1 MNKIST
7 IKNIGE
13 LDPVQ
18 LIEALKKYSN
28 ESDIQKWDMG
38 ASSSR
43 DISVQVQKGN
53 AKQLKGSQR
62 NSLTLR
68 VWNNKNQ
75 VGITST
81 SDLTGDGIKKA
92 MKGAIE
98 ASLFGNEE
106 ESPEFSSLAK
116 SPLEK
121 INSKVSNNHTIDEL
135 LTILKHAEK
144 ELIETHQS
152 IDSVPYNGLSESYME
167 RIYLNSEGANRY
179 MKLSQSSI
187 YLYAKAEE
195 KNKKPR
201 SAGGIRVNSN
211 LEKLDIDS
219 CINETSDKLI
229 SHLNYKS
236 IETGK
241 YLICFTP
248 DAFLQLIS
256 AFSSMFNARSIIDGL
271 SLMNEDSIGKQI
283 SVPNL
288 NISDEGLHPDNVGS
302 FSFDGEGTPTQN
314 INLVSDGILINLLHS
329 EATARKFGVKPTGHA
344 GLGAKVSVSPDWLV
358 VSKSDNQMDKDESLS
373 VKNTLKEYIL
383 IDELSAVHSGVKASQ
398 GSFSL
403 PFDGWIVNDGK
414 KTSIEAATV
423 AGDILKVLTSIVKIE
438 NEQVV
443 THQGISPFVWVE
455 NISITGEA

>member
-1 MNKIST
+1 MNELNTNKKSC
-7 IKNIGE
+7 E
-13 LDPVQ
+13 LDPQ
-18 LIEALKKYSN
+18 LLSNLLIKYSK
-28 ESDIQKWDMG
+28 ESEIDKWDVG
-38 ASSSR
+38 ASSSK
-43 DISVQVQKGN
+43 DISVQVHQGN

-62 NSLTLR
+62 NSMTLR
-68 VWNNKNQ
+68 VWNKNNN

-81 SDLTGDGIKKA
+81 SDLTSEGIKKA
-92 MKGAIE
+92 MRGAIQ
-98 ASLFGNEE
+98 ACRFGNNK

-116 SPLEK
+116 SPLNK
-121 INSKVSNNHTIDEL
+121 LNSNVSDTHTIDEL
-135 LTILKHAEK
+135 LTILKKAEK
-144 ELIETHQS
+144 QLINTHES

-167 RIYLNSEGANRY
+167 RIYINSEGANRY

-201 SAGGIRVNSN
+201 SAGGIRINSN
-211 LEKLDIDS
+211 LDDLQIDS
-219 CINETSDKLI
+219 CIKETSDKLI

-236 IETGK
+236 IDTDK
-241 YLICFTP
+241 YLVCFSP
-248 DAFLQLIS
+248 EAFLQLIS

-271 SLMNEDSIGKQI
+271 SLMKKDSIGSQI
-283 SVPNL
+283 SVANL
-288 NISDEGLHPDNVGS
+288 NISDEGLHPDNVGA

-314 INLVSDGILINLLHS
+314 ISLVTDGVLTNLLHS

-358 VSKSDNQMDKDESLS
+358 VSKSSSGMDTEPNLS
-373 VKNTLKEYIL
+373 INETRKEFIL
-383 IDELSAVHSGVKASQ
+383 IDELSAIHSGVKASQ

-414 KTSIEAATV
+414 YTSIEAATV
-423 AGDILKVLTSIVKIE
+423 AGDILKVLKDIVKIE
-438 NEQVV
+438 KEQVV
-443 THQGISPFVWVE
+443 THQGISPYVWVN